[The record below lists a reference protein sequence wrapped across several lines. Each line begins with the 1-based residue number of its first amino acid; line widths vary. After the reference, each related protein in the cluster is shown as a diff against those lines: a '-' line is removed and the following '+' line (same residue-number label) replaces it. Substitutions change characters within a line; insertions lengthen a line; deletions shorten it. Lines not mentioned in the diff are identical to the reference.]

1 MVPYQ
6 YKYGNTLHARYDI
19 VCLYFSKSHLF
30 LLAVPLIKVVRSLI
44 WQSIAQPWIVQVP
57 WGLHSSGHGSR
68 PSGLLTLLSLPFV
81 QPRPT
86 WRAGPSGEIT
96 APGVV
101 PLCWVHLW
109 GWGLEHNHPHLRFHC
124 LQPTIFKRAFL
135 CLFILTG
142 EHPLRLGQFLFSS
155 ESSSLP
161 LCPQTVQPN
170 HSDAL
175 LPSTLENS
183 LRVIFRE
190 RREKAFMFS
199 WDYCGEK
206 MLLT

>member
-1 MVPYQ
+1 MVVD
-6 YKYGNTLHARYDI
+6 LV
-19 VCLYFSKSHLF
+19 VCWRCCLFHLSS
-30 LLAVPLIKVVRSLI
+30 PGPHGGQVRSMVL
-44 WQSIAQPWIVQVP
+44 
-57 WGLHSSGHGSR
+57 
-68 PSGLLTLLSLPFV
+68 
-81 QPRPT
+81 
-86 WRAGPSGEIT
+86 GEIT

-101 PLCWVHLW
+101 PSCQAHLW
-109 GWGLEHNHPHLRFHC
+109 GWELEHNHPHLRSHC

-142 EHPLRLGQFLFSS
+142 EHLLRLGYFLFSS
-155 ESSSLP
+155 ESCTPPSP
-161 LCPQTVQPN
+161 PRHHPQTVQPN

-199 WDYCGEK
+199 WDYYGEK
-206 MLLT
+206 KLLTYKVITEKIP